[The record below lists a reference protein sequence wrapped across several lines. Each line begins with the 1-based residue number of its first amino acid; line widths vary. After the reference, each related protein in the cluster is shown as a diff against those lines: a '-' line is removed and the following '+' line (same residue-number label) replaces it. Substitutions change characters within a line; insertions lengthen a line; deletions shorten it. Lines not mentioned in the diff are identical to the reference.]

1 MKKRERDS
9 FQASKEAKHTLQ
21 NVWNVDLLLLEQGPG
36 FCLKILHIKTKQNQ
50 KYCFSVPCSMH
61 SLSFS
66 IMDVRSDGQVDR
78 DLYGHESDFETFSQ
92 NWCTHT
98 HNKLNIMSCRH
109 LAHSFCQVCL
119 NVKYLGKKTLLCLA
133 AIMIHKHF
141 LKFTNKWCNTFSVE
155 KKLCMKFPRIII
167 FGKCPCD

>member
-36 FCLKILHIKTKQNQ
+36 FCLKILHLKTKQNQ

-98 HNKLNIMSCRH
+98 QQIKYYVMQAPCSQLLPGMS
-109 LAHSFCQVCL
+109 
-119 NVKYLGKKTLLCLA
+119 
-133 AIMIHKHF
+133 
-141 LKFTNKWCNTFSVE
+141 
-155 KKLCMKFPRIII
+155 
-167 FGKCPCD
+167 KCEISR